1 MDDNNKASFTGHGVE
16 KQGKISNTG
25 TMHYFYEQI
34 HRLMKTEGVKKDTGI
49 FRLSQ
54 LQESNLQE
62 AVSKQSS
69 LKNMLVLEKLC
80 VRLSVEQIQV
90 VFR

>member
-1 MDDNNKASFTGHGVE
+1 
-16 KQGKISNTG
+16 
-25 TMHYFYEQI
+25 MHYFDEQI

-80 VRLSVEQIQV
+80 VRLSLEQIQV

>member
-25 TMHYFYEQI
+25 TMHYFDEQI
-34 HRLMKTEGVKKDTGI
+34 HRLMKTEGVKNDTGI

-80 VRLSVEQIQV
+80 VRYQIQV

>member
-1 MDDNNKASFTGHGVE
+1 
-16 KQGKISNTG
+16 
-25 TMHYFYEQI
+25 
-34 HRLMKTEGVKKDTGI
+34 MKTEGVKKDTGI

-62 AVSKQSS
+62 AVPKQSS

-80 VRLSVEQIQV
+80 VRLSVNKS
-90 VFR
+90 R